1 MSIKIGILLPRSDMF
16 PTLALDFLN
25 GFRMGLSARGN
36 PIDTPEIRVES
47 IGNATG
53 DSVLKTAEK
62 MILQENVD
70 LTVSFCSIF
79 NLKDLVNIFTA
90 YRKNLIHID
99 LGGNVMTTNH
109 VSPYV
114 VHHTLGLWQTAYRSG
129 EFAAQKLGKNAAIA
143 ASFYDG
149 GYHLVESFI
158 RGFTAN
164 GGTIIFPYVAPFD
177 YKSET
182 YQNLIDGLHNSK
194 PDFVYALFTYK
205 EEIKVLNTL
214 SKKLKNNS
222 VPIICSPLIDLN
234 QETYGLKNVLSVSS
248 WDFDS
253 GDPEMENFIQSY
265 QQKYN
270 VPPNEL
276 SLLGFETGLT
286 VANSIGAEEKL
297 PSELGTFSE
306 KLTMKGPRGEVS
318 FNSFHESQVPLHFVR
333 KYDFTGQPYTRTVLQ
348 KIERNGEEKLY
359 DQFKDLP
366 ASGWQNPYIIT

>member
-1 MSIKIGILLPRSDMF
+1 MF

-25 GFRMGLSARGN
+25 GFRMGLSVRGDN
-36 PIDTPEIRVES
+36 VDTPKLLIES

-70 LTVSFCSIF
+70 LTISFCSIF
-79 NLKDLVNIFTA
+79 NLKDLVSIFTA
-90 YRKNLIHID
+90 YKKNLIHLD
-99 LGGNVMTTNH
+99 LGGNIITQEH

-114 VHHTLGLWQTAYRSG
+114 VHHTLGLWQSAYRSG

-194 PDFVYALFTYK
+194 PDFVYSLFTYK
-205 EEIKVLNTL
+205 EEQKVLNTL
-214 SKKLKNNS
+214 TEKLINDGL
-222 VPIICSPLIDLN
+222 PIIWSPLIDLN
-234 QETYGLKNVLSVSS
+234 QDTYELKNVISISS
-248 WDFDS
+248 WDFDNN
-253 GDPEMENFIQSY
+253 DPEMENFIRSY
-265 QQKYN
+265 QQKYSALPN
-270 VPPNEL
+270 VI
-276 SLLGFETGLT
+276 SLLGFETALT
-286 VANSIGAEEKL
+286 VSNAEDNKGKL
-297 PSELGTFSE
+297 PSHLGNFSE
-306 KLTMKGPRGEVS
+306 KLTMQGPRGELS
-318 FNSFHESQVPLHFVR
+318 FNSFHESQVPVHFVR
-333 KYDFTGQPYTRTVLQ
+333 KYDFSDHTYTRTVLE

>member
-25 GFRMGLSARGN
+25 GFRMGLSVRGDN
-36 PIDTPEIRVES
+36 VDSPKLLIES

-70 LTVSFCSIF
+70 LTISFCGIF
-79 NLKDLVNIFTA
+79 DLKDLVSIFTA
-90 YRKNLIHID
+90 YKKNLIHID
-99 LGGNVMTTNH
+99 LGGNIITREH

-114 VHHTLGLWQTAYRSG
+114 VHHMLGLWQSAYKSG
-129 EFAAQKLGKNAAIA
+129 EFAAQKLGKKAALA
-143 ASFYDG
+143 TSFYDG

-164 GGTIIFPYVAPFD
+164 GGTIVFPYVAPFD
-177 YKSET
+177 YKTET
-182 YQNLIDGLHNSK
+182 YQSLIDGLHNSN
-194 PDFVYALFTYK
+194 PDFIYSLFTYK
-205 EEIKVLNTL
+205 EEQKVLNIL
-214 SKKLKNNS
+214 SEKLNKNS
-222 VPIICSPLIDLN
+222 LPIIWSPLIDLN
-234 QETYGLKNVLSVSS
+234 QETNRLENVLSISS

-253 GDPEMENFIQSY
+253 DDPEMENFIQSY
-265 QQKYN
+265 QQKN
-270 VPPNEL
+270 NIPPNEI

-286 VANSIGAEEKL
+286 VTNSVGTEEKL
-297 PSELGTFSE
+297 PLELGTFS
-306 KLTMKGPRGEVS
+306 KMLKMQGPRGELS

-348 KIERNGEEKLY
+348 KIEQNGEEKLY